1 MYATDL
7 ALHPDGAEGVAYVG
21 SAFATY
27 TVRVRVRVKVTLTLT
42 LTLTLIRTRT
52 RPLTR
57 GSTCSSCS
65 SQLCSRCGPPPQ
77 AYG

>member
-27 TVRVRVRVKVTLTLT
+27 TVRVRVRVRVTLTLT
-42 LTLTLIRTRT
+42 LTLTV
-52 RPLTR
+52 
-57 GSTCSSCS
+57 
-65 SQLCSRCGPPPQ
+65 
-77 AYG
+77 